1 MLSPDQK
8 IPMRSVRSRPIRLP
22 TVPRA
27 RDLVSPRAGPWITVE
42 SLTRIRH

>member
-1 MLSPDQK
+1 MLSPGQK
-8 IPMRSVRSRPIRLP
+8 IPMRSVRPRPIRLP

-27 RDLVSPRAGPWITVE
+27 RALVSPRAGPWITVE